1 MEKQERKEKTLL
13 TENRLATI
21 NKRETSYEGLV
32 EQLENGED
40 GIYNL
45 VSDNK
50 NTIFQPKVSITKKD
64 LEEIPFLRQ
73 LREAITFWENKLPL
87 AQGKEKYIIK
97 KTIIDLRKDQY
108 VIKNAY
114 RKPILFNKLTR
125 SRCLLR
131 MDEGFCFDDD
141 GYVIP
146 DGVSLMNPKI
156 VSTILCNY
164 SGLKEAAWGEFEKDV
179 WYLMYDFD
187 LLADKALKDYPMY
200 DRLCELK
207 VDGLKNIDIQETLQR
222 EYGIKHSLEYISNLW
237 RKKVPSIIAS
247 CAEDEFLSYYYL
259 NEAKG
264 KYKRCGRCGQVKL
277 AHPKYFSKNTNGFY
291 SVCKLCRNGRKSST
305 AAKQIPLLK
314 KEE

>member
-1 MEKQERKEKTLL
+1 MEKQERREKTLL

-32 EQLENGED
+32 AQLENGED
-40 GIYNL
+40 GVYNL

-73 LREAITFWENKLPL
+73 LREAIAFWENKLSV

-108 VIKNAY
+108 IIKNAY
-114 RKPILFNKLTR
+114 RRPILLNKLTR
-125 SRCLLR
+125 SRNLAR
-131 MDEGFCFDDD
+131 MDEDFSFDDD

-146 DGVSLMNPKI
+146 SGISLMDPKI

-164 SGLKEAAWGEFEKDV
+164 SGLKEAAWGEFEKDI

-187 LLADKALKDYPMY
+187 KLADKALKSYPMY

-207 VDGLKNIDIQETLQR
+207 IDGLKNAEIQEILQQ

-237 RKKVPSIIAS
+237 RRKIPSIIAS
-247 CAEDEFLSYYYL
+247 CAEADFLSYYYL
-259 NEAKG
+259 NEEKG
-264 KYKRCGRCGQVKL
+264 KYKRCGRCGKVKL
-277 AHPKYFSKNTNGFY
+277 AHPKYFSKNTHGFY
-291 SVCKLCRNGRKSST
+291 SVCKACRNT
-305 AAKQIPLLK
+305 
-314 KEE
+314 KEA